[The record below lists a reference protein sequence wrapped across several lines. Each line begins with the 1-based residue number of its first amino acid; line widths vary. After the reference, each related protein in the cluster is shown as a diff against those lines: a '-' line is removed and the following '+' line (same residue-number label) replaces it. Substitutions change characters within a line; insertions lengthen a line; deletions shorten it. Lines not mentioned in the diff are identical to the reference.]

1 MKKIILMTLALV
13 AFVFT
18 ACEKESLGV
27 SKITTYPTIELKGD
41 VAMTILV
48 GETYTEPGFTAL
60 EGDKDITSSAVVEG
74 TVDGTTPGVYVI
86 SYTATNSDGF
96 SYTAR
101 RYVGVI
107 TPDAAAMDI
116 SGQYQR
122 TAGAFGIATVTK
134 TKYPGLYINNNPGGI
149 VIKTEADNINV
160 YMFHTDVHVVS
171 VPSQDSKVGE
181 FACINGTY
189 NVIEGK
195 PQYSWVCIN
204 SGYGEALRIFIKL

>member
-48 GETYTEPGFTAL
+48 GGTYTEPGFTAL
-60 EGDKDITSSAVVEG
+60 EGDKDITSSAVVKG
-74 TVDGTTPGVYVI
+74 TVDTNTPGVYTI

-107 TPDAAAMDI
+107 TQEAANMDI

-122 TAGAFGIATVTK
+122 NAGAYGIATVTK

-160 YMFHTDVHVVS
+160 YMFHTDVNVVS

-189 NVIEGK
+189 DNSGEK
-195 PQYSWVCIN
+195 PKYSWVCIN
-204 SGYGEALRIFIKL
+204 SGYGTALRIFIKL